1 MRTRLSPSALSL
13 LIPCVAISAIAVACT
28 GHDTTSPVTP
38 SSASSLSANPSSS
51 TGNSTIGTNSHGG
64 GSGGG
69 SGSGSGSG
77 GSGSGGSGSGGSGG
91 TGSGG
96 GSGSGNSGSGNGGNG
111 GDNHGGPGHGDDNEP
126 QNEVELTGTVSART
140 GACPTLTF
148 SIGSTTFMTNTA
160 TTFRDPCTAVVNG
173 AVVEVKGTRQANGTV
188 LATRVHV
195 EDRNDENEDENEVE
209 LTGTIAGKTGTC
221 PTLTFSIGTTTF
233 RTNAQTLFREACSA
247 LVNGDRV
254 EVKGTREAN
263 GTVLA
268 SRVHVED

>member
-77 GSGSGGSGSGGSGG
+77 GSGSGGSGGTGS
-91 TGSGG
+91 GSGG

-148 SIGSTTFMTNTA
+148 SIGSTTFMTSTA
-160 TTFRDPCTAVVNG
+160 TVFRDPCADVVKG
-173 AVVEVKGTRQANGTV
+173 AVVEVKGTRQTNGTV

-195 EDRNDENEDENEVE
+195 EDREDENEDENENEVE

-233 RTNAQTLFREACSA
+233 RTNAQTLFREACNA
-247 LVNGDRV
+247 LVNGNRV